1 MDPVGIHEIRS
12 LIRSLPKQFDC
23 TVLVSSH
30 LLSEIELMADNIGIL
45 NRGRL
50 LFEGP
55 MEDLKKI
62 AALQGYPTE
71 NLEDMFLSLIEEDN
85 KKRGG
90 RP

>member
-1 MDPVGIHEIRS
+1 
-12 LIRSLPKQFDC
+12 
-23 TVLVSSH
+23 
-30 LLSEIELMADNIGIL
+30 MADNIGIL